1 MIKIRNIKLY
11 NLSIPLKKTIQTT
24 WSKRSGTTIFL
35 IEITTENGV
44 KGFGEVV
51 SFFDQKICK
60 TALENMIK
68 NMKQFNLEDINKISK
83 KLTYSGGWL
92 RTGQLNDVASAA
104 WAGIETAIYD
114 AISKEKKIPL
124 QNFFG
129 GELSNEFAV
138 SANLDVGPVS
148 AMCNDAKKL
157 IRKGYKNLF
166 IKVAKNN
173 TNLEQDLKMLNKIRK
188 VVGENVSMHLDINGA
203 WTVNTSLKAIRY
215 FERNQFNIH
224 CIEQPVM
231 ELEGLK
237 KIRLKSKF
245 PIGVNELLSSPQR
258 IFECIKNEVAD
269 VYVLDIFETGG
280 LRNLWYISKFL
291 NDNGLS
297 VCCRAHGGSNIH
309 YITSLKILS
318 TTGTNDNMNIHQIYD
333 FDHKFDILKWHTKI
347 KNGKLIIESFNKCG
361 NEINQNLLKK
371 YEKNFK
377 NGINY
382 EIYKSDKKKNIP
394 NFPKY

>member
-1 MIKIRNIKLY
+1 
-11 NLSIPLKKTIQTT
+11 
-24 WSKRSGTTIFL
+24 
-35 IEITTENGV
+35 
-44 KGFGEVV
+44 
-51 SFFDQKICK
+51 
-60 TALENMIK
+60 MIK
-68 NMKQFNLEDINKISK
+68 NIKQFNLEDINKISK

-114 AISKEKKIPL
+114 AISKEKIPL

-188 VVGENVSMHLDINGA
+188 VVGEDVSMHLDINGA

-237 KIRLKSKF
+237 KIRLK
-245 PIGVNELLSSPQR
+245 VNFLL
-258 IFECIKNEVAD
+258 
-269 VYVLDIFETGG
+269 VLMNCCHLLKE
-280 LRNLWYISKFL
+280 FL
-291 NDNGLS
+291 N
-297 VCCRAHGGSNIH
+297 A
-309 YITSLKILS
+309 
-318 TTGTNDNMNIHQIYD
+318 
-333 FDHKFDILKWHTKI
+333 
-347 KNGKLIIESFNKCG
+347 
-361 NEINQNLLKK
+361 
-371 YEKNFK
+371 
-377 NGINY
+377 
-382 EIYKSDKKKNIP
+382 
-394 NFPKY
+394 

>member
-1 MIKIRNIKLY
+1 
-11 NLSIPLKKTIQTT
+11 
-24 WSKRSGTTIFL
+24 
-35 IEITTENGV
+35 
-44 KGFGEVV
+44 
-51 SFFDQKICK
+51 
-60 TALENMIK
+60 
-68 NMKQFNLEDINKISK
+68 
-83 KLTYSGGWL
+83 
-92 RTGQLNDVASAA
+92 
-104 WAGIETAIYD
+104 
-114 AISKEKKIPL
+114 
-124 QNFFG
+124 
-129 GELSNEFAV
+129 
-138 SANLDVGPVS
+138 
-148 AMCNDAKKL
+148 
-157 IRKGYKNLF
+157 
-166 IKVAKNN
+166 
-173 TNLEQDLKMLNKIRK
+173 MLNKIRK
-188 VVGENVSMHLDINGA
+188 VVGEDVSMHLDINGA

-258 IFECIKNEVAD
+258 IFECIKNEAAD

-333 FDHKFDILKWHTKI
+333 FDHKFDILKWQTKI

-361 NEINQNLLKK
+361 NEINKNLLKK

-394 NFPKY
+394 NLKKY